1 MRTTSPSESGFTLVE
16 IAIVLLIV
24 AILLGYTVALFPK
37 QQELKKYRQAE
48 QEMDRIIGAIVG
60 FAQVNGRLPC
70 PAIPNSAGD
79 EDGGGGGICNNFGG
93 FVPANTLGLTG
104 RLNADS
110 LMLDPWGSPYRYYVT
125 NNDFD
130 PPGATPPDGLS
141 DFVESGAM
149 RAVGLVDSDTDG
161 YTDLDGR
168 YLICDGA
175 GTNTDGTDDEC
186 DGAGIVF
193 GRPDASPPALYAGA
207 PFVLVSHGKNWNDA
221 AAAGDE
227 LENMGATL
235 TNAFIPIIPNGPAG
249 RPYLLKDVSNNE
261 TNFVRRTTGF
271 GDDFDDLVK
280 WGSPNILFSKM
291 IEAGQLP

>member
-16 IAIVLLIV
+16 IAIVLLIIGV
-24 AILLGYTVALFPK
+24 LLGYTVALFPV
-37 QQELKKYRQAE
+37 QQDLKKYREVE
-48 QEMDRIIGAIVG
+48 QEMDQIIGAIVG

-70 PAIPNSAGD
+70 PAIPTSAGAED
-79 EDGGGGGICNNFGG
+79 DGGTPNCNNYGG
-93 FVPANTLGLTG
+93 FVPVNALGLTG

-110 LMLDPWGSPYRYYVT
+110 LMLDPWGNPYRYYVT
-125 NNDFD
+125 DNDFN
-130 PPGATPPDGLS
+130 GGGVS
-141 DFVESGAM
+141 DFVNGGEM
-149 RAVGLVDSDTDG
+149 RIVGLVDSAPADG

-193 GRPDASPPALYAGA
+193 GRPDASPPALYGGA
-207 PFVLVSHGKNWNDA
+207 PFVLVSHGKNWNLA

-227 LENMGATL
+227 LENLGATL
-235 TNAFIPIIPNGPAG
+235 TTAFVPVIPNGPTG

-261 TNFVRRTTGF
+261 TNFVRRITGF
-271 GDDFDDLVK
+271 ADDFDDVVK
-280 WGSPNILFSKM
+280 WGSPNLLFSKM

>member
-1 MRTTSPSESGFTLVE
+1 MKSSAQSESAFTIIE
-16 IAIVLLIV
+16 MAIVLLIV
-24 AILLGYTVALFPK
+24 SILLGYTVALFPK
-37 QQELKKYRQAE
+37 QQELKQYRAVE
-48 QEMDRIIGAIVG
+48 QEMDQIIAAIVG

-70 PAIPNSAGD
+70 PAIPASVGT
-79 EDGGGGGICNNFGG
+79 EDGGGANDCNNYGG
-93 FVPANTLGLTG
+93 FPPVNTLGLTG

-110 LMLDPWGSPYRYYVT
+110 LLMDPWGNPYRYYVT
-125 NNDFD
+125 NNDFN
-130 PPGATPPDGLS
+130 GGGTGS
-141 DFVESGAM
+141 DFVRSGDM
-149 RAVGLVDSDTDG
+149 RAVGLVDSDTDT

-193 GRPDASPPALYAGA
+193 GRPFPVPGPTLYGGA
-207 PFVLVSHGKNWNDA
+207 PFVLVSHGRNWNEG

-227 LENMGATL
+227 LENLGATL
-235 TNAFIPIIPNGPAG
+235 TTAFAPVIPNGPAG
-249 RPYLLKDVSNNE
+249 TPYLLKDVSNNE

-271 GDDFDDLVK
+271 ADDYDDVVK
-280 WGSPNILFSKM
+280 WGSPNLLFSKM